1 MSSSSLLRVPDQ
13 DEPGRASPA
22 PRKTKPRQHTGLQ
35 EIPSWFI
42 RPGQLHCL
50 LTTIFPN
57 GEYDVDIDQDVYK
70 IRAPRAIS
78 LRDIIRFKRY

>member
-1 MSSSSLLRVPDQ
+1 MPN
-13 DEPGRASPA
+13 
-22 PRKTKPRQHTGLQ
+22 
-35 EIPSWFI
+35 WFI